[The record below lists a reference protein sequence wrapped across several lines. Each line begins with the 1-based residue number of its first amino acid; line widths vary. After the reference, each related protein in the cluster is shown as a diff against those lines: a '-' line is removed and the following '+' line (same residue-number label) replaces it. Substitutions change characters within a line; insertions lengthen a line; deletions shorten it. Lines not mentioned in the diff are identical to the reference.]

1 MRIIKIMTLACGVI
15 AFPIFISNSYADT
28 NDTDLLRKQHE
39 HRVNNDNQA
48 THGGPDRRADN
59 EAHPANTQPHQ
70 AAPSNHP
77 ELNNNVRIEHPAPA
91 PVNNMPSH
99 NPASTTIIQTG
110 NSTSNTTAPSGHVT
124 PNNTTQT
131 DKHIPNPAQPS
142 GNMAAPHRSFPTE
155 NHTQGIIEPSG
166 NTRPHN
172 VMPTENT
179 HFETLDD
186 RDHRALFDHRGSYD
200 RDRNYVDRYHE
211 HPRYYREMPFGYKT
225 IIAAGITYFVLDNL
239 WYVMHDDLY
248 EQVPAPSNVTI
259 IENPPEIPGN
269 VTIIDINGIRYYF
282 KDGRY
287 YRRDISGLYLEV
299 TPPLQ

>member
-1 MRIIKIMTLACGVI
+1 MTLACGVI

-59 EAHPANTQPHQ
+59 EAHPVNTQPHQ
-70 AAPSNHP
+70 ATPSNHP
-77 ELNNNVRIEHPAPA
+77 TPNNNVRIEKPAQTST

-99 NPASTTIIQTG
+99 NPASTTIIQVG
-110 NSTSNTTAPSGHVT
+110 NPTPNTIAPSAHVA
-124 PNNTTQT
+124 PNNTSQT
-131 DKHIPNPAQPS
+131 DKHIPNTAQPS
-142 GNMAAPHRSFPTE
+142 ENMAAPHRSFPTE